1 MFFEVVFESIGRF
14 INAVPSLD
22 ERHFQA
28 LLSAVF
34 AYLMI
39 IAALIVLARFRHIK
53 LFASLLALIPASF
66 ITFVCIFFPE
76 VKMLYAHPGGDPKAS
91 VDSFFAAL
99 SEGRMAEGYDA
110 LRAEAVTTE
119 ETGAPEDNPYYRLI
133 ADGFSCEYAGDMT
146 VSGLSARIDAR
157 VSFTDLDTMT
167 AGMKD
172 EFYRELDDI
181 VQSHPRKEV
190 YREDDSYEEWVI
202 DSAYDA
208 AEKKILGGKI
218 PASTEEINIGLEFVD
233 GVWRITPTDDL
244 LRIMGAGVLGEPDS
258 DKDLYDRALRYGNNI
273 KASVVSDLMYIPKQ
287 YSIPEGSVCGYEP
300 DPGAYA
306 VLEDPYLIDEV
317 IADNSH
323 LIGDETLVFDPDVKF
338 ARNQKVQYYSDDSI
352 FVIVWKEYCN
362 DTYCTFAEV
371 FVSDG
376 SQLRRKISGDTFGN
390 SVQKS
395 ASALATE
402 AKAVIAMNGDFYKF
416 RANGVSVYDRTVCR
430 FVPNLDTCFFTS
442 DGDLIFSYA
451 GDLKSKEEAQ
461 QFVDDN
467 DIVFSTSFGPVLV
480 DHGVPKANL
489 NYRIGETMHTYSRS
503 AIGQMGER
511 HYLLLVIGCIWPSTL
526 GCYIE
531 DEQNIMILKGC
542 ENAYALDGGQTAEI
556 VWKNKMYNLVD
567 FGEEREVSDII
578 YFATAV
584 PENER

>member
-1 MFFEVVFESIGRF
+1 MFESIGRF
-14 INAVPSLD
+14 INAVPALD
-22 ERHFQA
+22 ERHFKA
-28 LLSAVF
+28 LLVTVF

-39 IAALIVLARFRHIK
+39 IAVLIIMARFKHVR
-53 LFASLLALIPASF
+53 LFAALLALIPASF
-66 ITFVCIFFPE
+66 IIFICIFFPN
-76 VKMLYAHPGGDPKAS
+76 VKMLYAHPGGNPQAP
-91 VDSFFAAL
+91 VDAFFTAL
-99 SEGRMAEGYDA
+99 SEGRMADGYDA
-110 LRAEAVTTE
+110 LYGNATARAEGDTAADKYYSLVT
-119 ETGAPEDNPYYRLI
+119 
-133 ADGFSCEYAGDMT
+133 DGFSYEYIGDMT
-146 VSGLSARIDAR
+146 VNGLSAQIDAK
-157 VSFTDLDTMT
+157 VNFTDLDTMT
-167 AGMKD
+167 AGIED
-172 EFYRELDDI
+172 EFYRELDGI
-181 VQSHPRKEV
+181 VQSHSRREV
-190 YREDDSYEEWVI
+190 YGNDDSYEEWVI
-202 DSAYDA
+202 DSAYEA
-208 AEKKILGGKI
+208 AEKKILEGKA
-218 PASTEEINIGLEFVD
+218 PSSSEEIKVDLEFAD
-233 GVWRITPTDDL
+233 GEWKITPTDDL

-258 DKDLYDRALRYGNNI
+258 DKDLYDKTLRYGNNV
-273 KASVVSDLMYIPKQ
+273 KASVVSDLMYIPKL
-287 YSIPEGSVCGYEP
+287 YSIPEEAVCGYEP
-300 DPGAYA
+300 DPEGYN
-306 VLEDPYLIDEV
+306 VLEDPQEIYDVL
-317 IADNSH
+317 AANSH
-323 LIGDETLVFDPDVKF
+323 LIGCETLVFDPNVKF
-338 ARNQKVQYYSDDSI
+338 AKNQKVQYYSDDSI

-376 SQLRRKISGDTFGN
+376 SQLRRKISGDKFGN
-390 SVQKS
+390 SVQKP

-442 DGDLIFSYA
+442 DGDMIFSYA

-467 DIVFSTSFGPVLV
+467 DIVFSTSFGPILV
-480 DHGVPKANL
+480 DNGVPKSNL

-511 HYLLLVIGCIWPSTL
+511 HYLMLVIGCIWPSTL

>member
-1 MFFEVVFESIGRF
+1 MNS
-14 INAVPSLD
+14 N
-22 ERHFQA
+22 
-28 LLSAVF
+28 
-34 AYLMI
+34 
-39 IAALIVLARFRHIK
+39 
-53 LFASLLALIPASF
+53 
-66 ITFVCIFFPE
+66 
-76 VKMLYAHPGGDPKAS
+76 VKYAK
-91 VDSFFAAL
+91 
-99 SEGRMAEGYDA
+99 
-110 LRAEAVTTE
+110 
-119 ETGAPEDNPYYRLI
+119 
-133 ADGFSCEYAGDMT
+133 
-146 VSGLSARIDAR
+146 
-157 VSFTDLDTMT
+157 
-167 AGMKD
+167 
-172 EFYRELDDI
+172 
-181 VQSHPRKEV
+181 
-190 YREDDSYEEWVI
+190 
-202 DSAYDA
+202 
-208 AEKKILGGKI
+208 
-218 PASTEEINIGLEFVD
+218 
-233 GVWRITPTDDL
+233 
-244 LRIMGAGVLGEPDS
+244 
-258 DKDLYDRALRYGNNI
+258 
-273 KASVVSDLMYIPKQ
+273 
-287 YSIPEGSVCGYEP
+287 
-300 DPGAYA
+300 
-306 VLEDPYLIDEV
+306 
-317 IADNSH
+317 
-323 LIGDETLVFDPDVKF
+323 
-338 ARNQKVQYYSDDSI
+338 NQKVQYYSDDSI

-376 SQLRRKISGDTFGN
+376 SQLRRKISGDKFGN
-390 SVQKS
+390 SVQKP

-442 DGDLIFSYA
+442 DGDMIFSYA

-467 DIVFSTSFGPVLV
+467 DIVFSTSFGPILV
-480 DHGVPKANL
+480 DNGVPKSNL

-511 HYLLLVIGCIWPSTL
+511 HYLMLVIGCIWPSTL